1 VLRRQKEKIIN
12 EIRDQIHDSHL
23 VILTTFT
30 GLNVEKITKLRKSL
44 REVES
49 NYRVVKN
56 TLITK
61 AIKDTDLESL
71 EKFFT
76 GSSAVIFAKGDPSR
90 PCKVL
95 KEFKKDHEQLEIK
108 GGMFEGRMLL
118 KKDIEGLAD
127 LPSREVLLAQ
137 FLFLLRAPQQR
148 LVTVLIGVPQK
159 LVRVLEAIKQKKE
172 SQQ

>member
-12 EIRDQIHDSHL
+12 EIRDQMQDSHL
-23 VILTTFT
+23 VILSTFT

-44 REVES
+44 RGVES

-56 TLITK
+56 TLINK
-61 AIKDTDLESL
+61 AVKNTELESL

-95 KEFKKDHEQLEIK
+95 KEFKKEHEQLEVK
-108 GGMFEGRMLL
+108 GGMFEGRVLF
-118 KKDIEGLAD
+118 KKDIEELAD
-127 LPSREVLLAQ
+127 LPSREVLLVK
-137 FLFLLRAPQQR
+137 FLFLLQTPQQR
-148 LVTVLIGVPQK
+148 LVNVLMGVPQK
-159 LVRVLEAIKQKKE
+159 LVQVLEAIKQKKE
-172 SQQ
+172 SQ